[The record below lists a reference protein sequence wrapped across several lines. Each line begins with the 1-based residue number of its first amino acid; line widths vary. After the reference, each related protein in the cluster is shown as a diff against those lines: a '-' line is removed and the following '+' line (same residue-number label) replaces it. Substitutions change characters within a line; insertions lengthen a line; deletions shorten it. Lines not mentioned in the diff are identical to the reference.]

1 MSSLQPSV
9 GPQRVLLLLPT
20 AKDAEI
26 TVRLFNEHGFESH
39 ICCSLTDLCQE
50 ADAGAGAVVIAE
62 ERLLDDADGL
72 VEQMLREQP
81 AWSDLPVIILTSPSE
96 INLRALDGW
105 HQAANV
111 TLVRRPLQIALFLSV
126 IRSRL
131 SDRARQY
138 TVRDLLH
145 TLDTRG
151 REFRQLADSMPQM
164 VFAAD
169 RRGRLE
175 YLNHR
180 ASAYLG
186 VGLAEARQ
194 LPWTDAIHPED
205 AEHAQA
211 KWRRSIEEGV
221 TFQSELRVRDVRT
234 NKYRWHLARALPI
247 WDENGVISRWFGTGT
262 DIHQQKLNEQKLNI
276 ALERA
281 AAAGAAKSEFVA
293 NMSHEIRTPMTSI
306 LGYAELLEQKEQ
318 DPEKLHFLSI
328 IRQNGAFLLEIIN
341 DILDLSKIEAGKLE
355 IVPERFELAPFVH
368 EIHSLMQVRAAESGV
383 RFGVEFEG
391 PVPATLRSDPKRLR
405 QVLVNL
411 VGNAL
416 KFTKKGAVRLVV
428 RRDKSQVA
436 FDVID
441 TGIGMTEE
449 QVGQL
454 FQPFHQADASVTRRF
469 GGTGL
474 GLAISHRLAAM
485 LGGEISV
492 VSEAGVGS
500 TFTLKL
506 EAGKAPM
513 RSAIRTPAEDDDD
526 AASLRLKKA
535 CRLLVVDDRREI
547 RFLAG
552 RILSGAGA
560 QVEYAENGYEAVQIV
575 ERQMATH
582 TEPDLVLLDM
592 QMPTMDGYQAAA
604 ELRSL
609 GYESPI
615 IALTADAMQGDM
627 DRCLRSGCNAYLSKP
642 IETEKMLRMINE
654 HLSPSGAAH

>member
-1 MSSLQPSV
+1 MSNLKPAIGS
-9 GPQRVLLLLPT
+9 QRVLLLLPT

-26 TVRLFNEHGFESH
+26 TVRLFDENGFESH
-39 ICCSLTDLCQE
+39 ICHNLDELCE
-50 ADAGAGAVVIAE
+50 EVHLGAGAVVIAE

-72 VEQMLREQP
+72 VERMLREQA
-81 AWSDLPVIILTSPSE
+81 AWSDLPVIILTLPSE

-105 HQAANV
+105 HQSANV

-131 SDRARQY
+131 SDRLRQY
-138 TVRDLLH
+138 TVRDLVE
-145 TLDTRG
+145 TLDKRG

-186 VGLAEARQ
+186 VSLEEARRLQ
-194 LPWTDAIHPED
+194 WTEAIHPDD
-205 AEHAQA
+205 ADDAQA
-211 KWRRSIEEGV
+211 KWRRSIDGGV
-221 TFQSELRVRDVRT
+221 TFQCEVRVRDVRT

-247 WDENGVISRWFGTGT
+247 YDETGVIARWFGTGT
-262 DIHQQKLNEQKLNI
+262 DIHQQKLTEQKLSS

-306 LGYAELLEQKEQ
+306 LGYAELLEEKEQ
-318 DPEKLHFLSI
+318 DPEKLQFLSI

-355 IVPERFELAPFVH
+355 ITPERFELAPFVH

-391 PVPATLRSDPKRLR
+391 PVPETLRSDPKRLR

-416 KFTKKGAVRLVV
+416 KFTKDGAVRLVV
-428 RRDKSQVA
+428 SHRGNQVV

-449 QVGQL
+449 QVAQL

-474 GLAISHRLAAM
+474 GLAISHRLALM

-492 VSEAGVGS
+492 VSEAGAGS

-506 EAGKAPM
+506 DAGPSPM
-513 RSAIRTPAEDDDD
+513 RSAIPGPTDNGDQP
-526 AASLRLKKA
+526 SVRLKKA
-535 CRLLVVDDRREI
+535 CRLLVVDDRRDI

-560 QVEYAENGYEAVQIV
+560 EVEYAENGYEAVQLV
-575 ERQMATH
+575 ESQLATQ
-582 TEPDLVLLDM
+582 TQPDLVLLDM

-604 ELRSL
+604 ELRSM
-609 GYESPI
+609 GYKKPI

-627 DRCLRSGCNAYLSKP
+627 DRCLSSGCNAYLSKP

-654 HLSPSGAAH
+654 HLSPNGNA

>member
-1 MSSLQPSV
+1 MSSLKSAV

-26 TVRLFNEHGFESH
+26 TVRLFDENGFESY
-39 ICCSLTDLCQE
+39 ICRNVIELCQE
-50 ADAGAGAVVIAE
+50 AALGAGAIVIAE
-62 ERLLDDADGL
+62 DRILDD
-72 VEQMLREQP
+72 VEGHVVRMLREQP
-81 AWSDLPVIILTSPSE
+81 AWSDIPVIILTLPSGVNTLA
-96 INLRALDGW
+96 IDAWR
-105 HQAANV
+105 QSANV
-111 TLVRRPLQIALFLSV
+111 TLVSRPLQISLFINV
-126 IRSRL
+126 VRSRL
-131 SDRARQY
+131 GDRSRQY
-138 TVRDLLH
+138 TVRDLLD

-186 VGLAEARQ
+186 VGLAQARR
-194 LPWTDAIHPED
+194 LPWAEAIHPD
-205 AEHAQA
+205 DVDHAQT
-211 KWRRSIEEGV
+211 KWRRSIEEGA
-221 TFQSELRVRDVRT
+221 TFQCELRVRDVRT
-234 NKYRWHLARALPI
+234 SRHRWHLARALPI
-247 WDENGVISRWFGTGT
+247 RDESGEITRWFGTGT
-262 DIHQQKLNEQKLNI
+262 DIHQQKLTEQKLNI

-306 LGYAELLEQKEQ
+306 LGYAELLEEKEQ
-318 DPEKLHFLSI
+318 DPEKLEFLSI

-355 IVPERFELAPFVH
+355 IVPERFELAPFAHV
-368 EIHSLMQVRAAESGV
+368 IHSLMQVRAAESGV
-383 RFGVEFEG
+383 KFSVEFEG
-391 PVPATLRSDPKRLR
+391 PVPETLRSDPKRLR

-416 KFTKKGAVRLVV
+416 KFTKRGAVRLVV
-428 RRDKSQVA
+428 SHEKNQVV

-441 TGIGMTEE
+441 TGIGMTDD

-506 EAGKAPM
+506 AAGPSSK
-513 RSAIRTPAEDDDD
+513 RSALPLPTESDDE
-526 AASLRLKKA
+526 SSIRLKSDY
-535 CRLLVVDDRREI
+535 RLLVVDDRREI

-552 RILSGAGA
+552 RILASAGA
-560 QVEYAENGYEAVQIV
+560 HVEYAENGFEAVRIV
-575 ERQMATH
+575 ERQLATQ
-582 TEPDLVLLDM
+582 TQPDLVLLDM

-609 GYESPI
+609 GYTRPI

-627 DRCLRSGCNAYLSKP
+627 DRCLSSGCNAYLSKP
-642 IETEKMLRMINE
+642 IETEKMLRMINA
-654 HLSPSGAAH
+654 HLAPSGAVL

>member
-1 MSSLQPSV
+1 MSSLTSAL

-26 TVRLFNEHGFESH
+26 TVRLFDENGFESH
-39 ICCSLTDLCQE
+39 VCRSLVELCAE
-50 ADAGAGAVVIAE
+50 AEIGAGALVIAE
-62 ERLLDDADGL
+62 ERLLEDADSL
-72 VEQMLREQP
+72 VEQMLRDQP
-81 AWSDLPVIILTSPSE
+81 AWSDLPVIILTLPSE
-96 INLRALDGW
+96 INKLALDAW
-105 HQAANV
+105 HQSANV
-111 TLVRRPLQIALFLSV
+111 TLVKRPLQIGLFLSV
-126 IRSRL
+126 MRSRL

-138 TVRDLLH
+138 TVRDLME
-145 TLDTRG
+145 TLDKRG

-186 VGLAEARQ
+186 VSLEEARH
-194 LPWTDAIHPED
+194 LPWTDAIHSED

-247 WDENGVISRWFGTGT
+247 WNENGVISRWFGTGT

-306 LGYAELLEQKEQ
+306 LGYAELLEQQEK
-318 DPEKLHFLSI
+318 DPEKLRFLSV

-355 IVPERFELAPFVH
+355 IVPERFELATFVH
-368 EIHSLMQVRAAESGV
+368 EIHSLMQVRAAETGV
-383 RFGVEFEG
+383 RFSVEFEG
-391 PVPATLRSDPKRLR
+391 PVPETLRSDPKRLR

-416 KFTKKGAVRLVV
+416 KFTKNGAVRLVV
-428 RRDKSQVA
+428 RRDESQVA

-485 LGGEISV
+485 LDGEISV

-513 RSAIRTPAEDDDD
+513 RSAIRTPAEDDD
-526 AASLRLKKA
+526 AASMRLKKA

-575 ERQMATH
+575 ERLMATH

-654 HLSPSGAAH
+654 HLSPSGAI